1 MDGAPVERMALASD
15 AELARH
21 KSQYS
26 FSAHTLQCLHYVFV
40 SEAYAKML
48 GHQPEELVSAV
59 SPVR

>member
-1 MDGAPVERMALASD
+1 MALASD

-21 KSQYS
+21 NDAETVLANTP
-26 FSAHTLQCLHYVFV
+26 FLLTRCSADLRYVFV

-59 SPVR
+59 SPLR